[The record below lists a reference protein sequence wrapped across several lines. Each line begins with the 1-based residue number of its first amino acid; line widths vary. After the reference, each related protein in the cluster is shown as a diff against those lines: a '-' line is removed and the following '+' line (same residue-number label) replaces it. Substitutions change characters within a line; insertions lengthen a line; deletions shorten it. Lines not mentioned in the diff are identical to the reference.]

1 MERVV
6 SLARERFY
14 WPFMKNDIEE
24 YITRKCRCIQQKKPA
39 MHDRAPMGSI
49 TSSSP
54 LELVC
59 IDFLHLEPS
68 RGGYDVIHAYNC
80 TKHESTG
87 FSPYYLLYGHHP
99 RLPVDLLFGL
109 VTEGEA
115 NTAKG
120 YAEKWAERMSEAYKI
135 ANTSSQQSSA
145 KGKRYYDRRNRGVAL
160 QPGDRVLVRNVAER
174 GGPCKLKPY
183 WEKTIYIV
191 REQVG
196 DNPVYKV
203 SPETGSRP
211 IRTLH
216 RNMLLQVND
225 LPVEPPTEDKPI
237 RKGSKQSTKTV
248 SLSEGTQNH
257 STSESEEEDDRPR
270 YWLRRQR
277 TQQEEEM
284 PPLTGEIAEHL
295 EQADTREADHVEP
308 ASGRESINEER
319 QGVQCDDERDAEAQL
334 LPDRQ
339 ESPQDDS
346 LGREVQ
352 ETQPHMRP
360 TLRRSTR
367 DRRPG
372 QMFTYSS
379 LGRPTYEPRP
389 LVSTIVAQPLP
400 YAHQYPQ
407 TYFQSF
413 QLTPVISPTYLPFTY
428 PIHCY

>member
-1 MERVV
+1 
-6 SLARERFY
+6 
-14 WPFMKNDIEE
+14 
-24 YITRKCRCIQQKKPA
+24 
-39 MHDRAPMGSI
+39 
-49 TSSSP
+49 
-54 LELVC
+54 
-59 IDFLHLEPS
+59 
-68 RGGYDVIHAYNC
+68 
-80 TKHESTG
+80 
-87 FSPYYLLYGHHP
+87 
-99 RLPVDLLFGL
+99 
-109 VTEGEA
+109 
-115 NTAKG
+115 
-120 YAEKWAERMSEAYKI
+120 
-135 ANTSSQQSSA
+135 
-145 KGKRYYDRRNRGVAL
+145 
-160 QPGDRVLVRNVAER
+160 
-174 GGPCKLKPY
+174 
-183 WEKTIYIV
+183 
-191 REQVG
+191 
-196 DNPVYKV
+196 
-203 SPETGSRP
+203 
-211 IRTLH
+211 
-216 RNMLLQVND
+216 
-225 LPVEPPTEDKPI
+225 
-237 RKGSKQSTKTV
+237 
-248 SLSEGTQNH
+248 
-257 STSESEEEDDRPR
+257 
-270 YWLRRQR
+270 
-277 TQQEEEM
+277 M

-413 QLTPVISPTYLPFTY
+413 QLTFHFSYIPAIYIPYSLLLNITH
-428 PIHCY
+428 IHCALKLLFVLFVLFHF